1 MQDSGQP
8 EDAGTAKPE
17 DAGTEAT
24 RETISRR
31 QRKEGSGQPENLDPR
46 QSRKVEG
53 AGKLA
58 TNTGKRRWKSGAEG
72 KPKAPAPEALK
83 DARFGATRM
92 SVAGTAGRCRNRGNP
107 GTHQQVQPEEQS
119 YGAARSLGAG
129 CAEGCEIRGDSKIHR
144 RQGRKMQKPGQ
155 PGDSSTG
162 TTGSAKLWGNPE
174 LERRMC

>member
-24 RETISRR
+24 WGTISRR
-31 QRKEGSGQPENLDPR
+31 QRKENSGQPENFDPR

-72 KPKAPAPEALK
+72 KPEAPAPEALK

-92 SVAGTAGRCRNRGNP
+92 SVAGTAGRCRNRATRGLINRCN
-107 GTHQQVQPEEQS
+107 Q
-119 YGAARSLGAG
+119 RSKATGQLGA
-129 CAEGCEIRGDSKIHR
+129 
-144 RQGRKMQKPGQ
+144 
-155 PGDSSTG
+155 
-162 TTGSAKLWGNPE
+162 
-174 LERRMC
+174 